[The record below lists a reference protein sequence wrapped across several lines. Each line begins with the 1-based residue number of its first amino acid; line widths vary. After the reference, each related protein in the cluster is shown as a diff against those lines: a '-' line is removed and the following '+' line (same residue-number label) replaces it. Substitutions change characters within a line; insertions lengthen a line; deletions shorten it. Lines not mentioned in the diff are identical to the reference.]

1 MTIVS
6 DALPKQGSVRF
17 FLADLSS
24 QEFMGG
30 VYVERSWVFSFSG
43 FLRKLPFTRYSSLS
57 EHRHSF
63 CYINPDR
70 TRATE
75 CSV

>member
-24 QEFMGG
+24 QEFMWG
-30 VYVERSWVFSFSG
+30 VYVERSWIFSFSG
-43 FLRKLPFTRYSSLS
+43 FLRKTPFTRYFSLS

-63 CYINPDR
+63 LLHQ
-70 TRATE
+70 
-75 CSV
+75 S

>member
-24 QEFMGG
+24 QDFMWG
-30 VYVERSWVFSFSG
+30 VFFSFIG
-43 FLRKLPFTRYSSLS
+43 FLRKTPFTRYFSLS

-63 CYINPDR
+63 LLHQ
-70 TRATE
+70 
-75 CSV
+75 S